1 MTIKLG
7 VVMDPIEF
15 ITPQKDTTLAM
26 LLEAQRRGWEIHYL
40 EMGDL
45 SVRDGRAFG
54 DARLLRVFD
63 DNSHWFELGPRQAAP
78 QPLESLDVILMRK
91 DPPVDDQFI
100 YATYVLE
107 LAERAGA
114 LVLNRP
120 QALRDAN
127 EKLYTALFPQCCAPT
142 LVSSR
147 ATTLR
152 QFVAEQGKTVLKP
165 LHGMGGASVFVTEPN
180 DLNLSV
186 IIETL
191 SEHESR
197 YVMAQRYVPE
207 IRAGDKR
214 ILLIDGEPVDY
225 ALARIPAAGESRGN
239 IAAGGRG
246 EGVAL
251 SDRDRWICEQVGPT
265 LKEKGLVFV
274 GLDVIGD
281 YLTEINVT
289 SPTCV
294 RELDAIYGIN
304 ISAHF
309 FDAIERRLP

>member
-165 LHGMGGASVFVTEPN
+165 LH
-180 DLNLSV
+180 
-186 IIETL
+186 
-191 SEHESR
+191 
-197 YVMAQRYVPE
+197 
-207 IRAGDKR
+207 
-214 ILLIDGEPVDY
+214 
-225 ALARIPAAGESRGN
+225 
-239 IAAGGRG
+239 
-246 EGVAL
+246 
-251 SDRDRWICEQVGPT
+251 
-265 LKEKGLVFV
+265 
-274 GLDVIGD
+274 
-281 YLTEINVT
+281 
-289 SPTCV
+289 
-294 RELDAIYGIN
+294 
-304 ISAHF
+304 
-309 FDAIERRLP
+309 